1 MKRIAVIGG
10 GISGLSAAFALQK
23 QKDNGAQLEFVLF
36 ESSSRFGGVLQT
48 ERVGGCVLEA
58 GPDSFLTEKPWAA
71 ELCRELG
78 LEDQLIGSNDSERK
92 TYILLKGRLAP
103 IPDGLMFMVPTNLGA
118 VFSSPLFSWRTR
130 LRIVREWFY
139 RVGRESGE
147 STVADF
153 VARHYGREMVER
165 IADPMLAGIYGGGA
179 DELSV
184 QAVLPRFVELE
195 AKFGSLG
202 KAMIAA
208 RRRTDAEQKMPLF
221 TSLENGMQQLVESLL
236 ARIPEAARCLNTAID
251 AVKRESGKWLVGSG
265 GRTEEFDAAI
275 VATPAYAAAALLK
288 DNASLAEELNAIPYS
303 SSVTVGLIYDQSVR
317 AALPPGFGLLAP
329 RTEGRR
335 ILAAT
340 FVHNKFPHRAPPNRA
355 VIRCFLG
362 GSKDEEVLT
371 MSDEEIL
378 TLVQAE
384 LRQILGVNAPPL
396 VARVYRWKHAMAQYG
411 LGQNARVARIREQV
425 AGIPGLA
432 LAGNA
437 YSGIGVPDCV
447 RSGSEAAGKVQVDL
461 GLSRQPSVLRTEHKF
476 GNW

>member
-10 GISGLSAAFALQK
+10 GISGVSAAFALQK
-23 QKDNGAQLEFVLF
+23 QKDNGAPLEYALL

-48 ERVGGCVLEA
+48 ERVEECVLEA

-78 LEDQLIGSNDSERK
+78 LGDQLIGSNDAERK
-92 TYILLKGRLAP
+92 TYMLLKGRLVA
-103 IPDGLMFMVPTNLGA
+103 IPDGLMFMVPTKLGP
-118 VFSSPLFSWRTR
+118 VFSSPLFSWRTKM
-130 LRIVREWFY
+130 RILREWFY
-139 RVGRESGE
+139 RAAANSGE

-165 IADPMLAGIYGGGA
+165 IADPMLAGVYGGSA

-184 QAVLPRFVELE
+184 QAVLPRFVEME
-195 AKFGSLG
+195 ARFGSLG

-208 RRRTDAEQKMPLF
+208 RKRADGAEKTPLF
-221 TSLENGMQQLVESLL
+221 TSLKNGMQQLTDSLL
-236 ARIPEAARCLNTAID
+236 ARIPDAVRRLNSPIE
-251 AVKRESGKWLVGSG
+251 AVKRESGKWLAASG
-265 GRTEEFDAAI
+265 GRTEEFDAAV

-288 DNASLAEELNAIPYS
+288 ANTALAEELDAIPYS
-303 SSVTVGLIYDQSVR
+303 SSVTVAMVFDRSVR
-317 AALPPGFGLLAP
+317 AALPPGFGFLVP
-329 RTEGRR
+329 RAEGRR

-340 FVHNKFPHRAPPNRA
+340 FVHNKFPYRAPPERA

-362 GSKDEEVLT
+362 GSRDEELLT
-371 MSDEEIL
+371 KSDEEIL

-384 LRQILGVNAPPL
+384 LRQIFGVNAQPL
-396 VARVYRWKHAMAQYG
+396 ASRVHRWKHAMAQYG
-411 LGQNARVARIREQV
+411 LGHNSRIARIREQV
-425 AGIPGLA
+425 AGMAGLA

-447 RSGSEAAGKVQVDL
+447 RSGSDAAAKILADI
-461 GLSRQPSVLRTEHKF
+461 GLAIQTRS
-476 GNW
+476 